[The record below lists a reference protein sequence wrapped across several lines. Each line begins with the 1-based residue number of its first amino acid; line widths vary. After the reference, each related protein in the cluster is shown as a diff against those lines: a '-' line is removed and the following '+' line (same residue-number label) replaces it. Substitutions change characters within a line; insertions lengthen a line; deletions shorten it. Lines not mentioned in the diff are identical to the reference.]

1 MPKSVPSFVDVFPC
15 SYKVSNCSIFLGP
28 FHLTLRVARITFDP
42 APVIGDYKTLLPVQD
57 LVHNIS
63 SYSDVSMYPLFSLL
77 SPLMVHPRMSY
88 PTFPSS
94 NWEELQ

>member
-57 LVHNIS
+57 LVRCEYVSPVFLTIPFDGS
-63 SYSDVSMYPLFSLL
+63 PQDELSY
-77 SPLMVHPRMSY
+77 
-88 PTFPSS
+88 FP
-94 NWEELQ
+94 